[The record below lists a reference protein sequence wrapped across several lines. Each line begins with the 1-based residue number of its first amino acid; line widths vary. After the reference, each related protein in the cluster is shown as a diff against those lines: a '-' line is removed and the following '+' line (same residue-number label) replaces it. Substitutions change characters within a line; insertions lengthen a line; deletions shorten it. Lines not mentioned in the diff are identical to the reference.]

1 MREDVANQILMMK
14 ERDLMNKS
22 ELARRL
28 NCNRRTVDNYLEN
41 QQTTRKSRKTVS
53 ILEEFKGTI
62 IDKVDT
68 YGASSMSVFKFI
80 QSKGYNGKYATVNIF
95 VKIHKD
101 VEIQKATIRFE
112 TSPGLQAQVD
122 WKEKVT
128 MINNKGESLEINIF
142 LMVLGYSRLKFIK
155 LTDNKNQKTLFA
167 CMAAGFEY
175 FGGIPKEILF
185 DNMKTVVDRSKST
198 FKNVTLNKTFKSFSQ
213 DAGFEP
219 ILCRAYRAKTKG
231 KVETLAKLVDR
242 LKAYNGEFE
251 EFEDLDKIC
260 NNFNEAINSEIS
272 QGTNEIPFERFKKEK
287 EYLSPL
293 TSLDCL
299 IQYFH
304 HEKEYKVTS
313 ESMINHKGKKYSVPI
328 RLIGCYLRVIEA
340 ADEVKIYY
348 IQDLVACH
356 NKHSDKFLNYKID
369 HAYEILKSDSLK
381 GCSDKEINNFIE
393 NTLKNMDV
401 FLS

>member
-1 MREDVANQILMMK
+1 MRKDVGNQISMMK

-41 QQTTRKSRKTVS
+41 QQIIRNSRNIVS

-80 QSKGYNGKYATVNIF
+80 QTKGYSGKYATVNNF
-95 VKIHKD
+95 VKTHKD
-101 VEIQKATIRFE
+101 NEIQKATIRFE

-128 MINNKGESLEINIF
+128 MVNKKGESLEINIF

-155 LTDNKNQKTLFA
+155 LTDNKTQKTLFA
-167 CMAAGFEY
+167 CLTAGFKY
-175 FGGIPKEILF
+175 FGGMPKEILF
-185 DNMKTVVDRSKST
+185 DNMKTVVDRNQST

-213 DAGFEP
+213 DASFEP

-260 NNFNEAINSEIS
+260 EDFNKSINSEIS

-293 TSLDCL
+293 NSVDSL
-299 IQYFH
+299 IQYFY
-304 HEKEYKVTS
+304 HEKEYKVTR
-313 ESMINHKGKKYSVPI
+313 ESMINYKGKKYSVPT
-328 RLIGCYLRVIEA
+328 RFIGYYLRVIET
-340 ADEVKIYY
+340 ADEIKIYY
-348 IQDLVACH
+348 IQDLIACH
-356 NKHSDKFLNYKID
+356 NKYSDKFLNYKVE
-369 HAYEILKSDSLK
+369 HVHEILKSDALK
-381 GCSDKEINNFIE
+381 DCSDKEINNFIE
-393 NTLKNMDV
+393 NTLKNMDI